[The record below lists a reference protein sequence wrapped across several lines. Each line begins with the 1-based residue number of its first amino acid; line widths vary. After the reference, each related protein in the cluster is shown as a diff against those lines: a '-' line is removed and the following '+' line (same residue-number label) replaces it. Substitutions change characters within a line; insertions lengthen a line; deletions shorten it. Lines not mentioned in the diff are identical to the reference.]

1 MSATDKSISESPTGE
16 YEHEPVPA
24 AARRSLLS
32 VSAVWAGFPMCL
44 GNAVFG
50 GLIVYN
56 QGMMR
61 GFWAILLGNLLLFGY
76 VGTLSWIAGNS
87 GRNFSLQTEAAFG
100 RRGRAVVVGF
110 LATVVIGWFSYQ
122 VGLTG
127 TTLQSVFG
135 WNPLW
140 GGLLGAVVYIVI
152 TALGIRALSVIGMI
166 GMPLFLVMAG
176 VALYF
181 GLDKG
186 GQSLSHA
193 LSYSGAGHGLGFW
206 ACVGIVIAGFADSG
220 TMTADFTRWAKDGR
234 SGVVAAASAF
244 PFANTIAFLIGG
256 LVVAIGG
263 ADDPASN
270 GGAFLGLLT
279 GHGGLMTG
287 LAVLFV
293 LANLGSVAA
302 HCLYNG
308 AVGWS
313 GLTPLRMRTLAVLL
327 GTVGAFVALTGIWSH
342 IVNWLQLLG
351 VIVPPIGAV
360 LIVGQVLSKRVKPL
374 VVAGVQPIAFAAWAI
389 GALAAAI
396 AHYQLPGSVDAVVG
410 FVVGALVQA
419 GLTFARTVPAAAS
432 AEPAVEI
439 AAA

>member
-1 MSATDKSISESPTGE
+1 MNVSEVPATESPAEE
-16 YEHEPVPA
+16 YENDPVPME
-24 AARRSLLS
+24 ARRSLLS

-56 QGMMR
+56 QGFAK
-61 GFWAILLGNLLLFGY
+61 GFSAILLGNLLLFGY
-76 VGTLSWIAGNS
+76 VGTLSWIAGGS
-87 GRNFSLQTEAAFG
+87 GRNFALQAQAAFG

-122 VGLTG
+122 IGLTG
-127 TTLQSVFG
+127 TTLHDVFG

-140 GGLLGAVVYIVI
+140 GAGLGAVLYVAI
-152 TALGIRALSVIGMI
+152 TALGIRALSVIGLI
-166 GMPLFLVMAG
+166 GTPLFLVMAG

-181 GLDKG
+181 GLARGDI
-186 GQSLSHA
+186 SLSQS
-193 LSYSGAGHGLGFW
+193 LSYSGGGSALGFW
-206 ACVGIVIAGFADSG
+206 ACVSIVIGGFADSG
-220 TMTADFTRWAKDGR
+220 TMTADFTRWARDGR
-234 SGVVAAASAF
+234 SGLLAAAAAF
-244 PFANTIAFLIGG
+244 PIANTIAFLIGG

-263 ADDPASN
+263 ANDPANN

-279 GHGGLMTG
+279 GHGPLLTA
-287 LAVLFV
+287 LAAIFV

-327 GTVGAFVALTGIWSH
+327 GTVGAIIALTGIWSH
-342 IVNWLQLLG
+342 IVNWLVLLG

-360 LIVGQVLSKRVKPL
+360 LIMGQVFAKRAAPL
-374 VVAGVQPIAFAAWAI
+374 VIAGVQPIAFAAWAI
-389 GALAAAI
+389 GALTAGI

-410 FVVGALVQA
+410 FAVAVTVHT
-419 GLTFARTVPAAAS
+419 GLTLARTAQAK
-432 AEPAVEI
+432 PAVTVPEI
-439 AAA
+439 ATA

>member
-1 MSATDKSISESPTGE
+1 MSAPDKSISEAPTGE

-24 AARRSLLS
+24 SARRSLLS

-56 QGMMR
+56 QGMLR

-76 VGTLSWIAGNS
+76 VGALSWIAGSS
-87 GRNFSLQTEAAFG
+87 GRNFSLQAEAAFG

-140 GGLLGAVVYIVI
+140 GGLLGAVIYIVI

-220 TMTADFTRWAKDGR
+220 TMTADFTRWARDGR
-234 SGVVAAASAF
+234 SGLVAAASAF

-279 GHGGLMTG
+279 GHGGLLTG

-327 GTVGAFVALTGIWSH
+327 GTVGSFVALTGIWSH

-360 LIVGQVLSKRVKPL
+360 LIVGQLLSKRARPL
-374 VVAGVQPIAFAAWAI
+374 VIAGVQPIAFAAWAI
-389 GALAAAI
+389 GALAAAV

-410 FVVGALVQA
+410 FVVAALALA
-419 GLTFARTVPAAAS
+419 GLTFARTVPAAS
-432 AEPAVEI
+432 PEPAVEI
-439 AAA
+439 ATA

>member
-1 MSATDKSISESPTGE
+1 MSAPDKSISESPTGE

-87 GRNFSLQTEAAFG
+87 GRNFSLQAEAAFG

-140 GGLLGAVVYIVI
+140 GGLLGAVIYIVI

-193 LSYSGAGHGLGFW
+193 LSYSGQGNGLGFW

-234 SGVVAAASAF
+234 SGLVAAASAF

-279 GHGGLMTG
+279 GHGGLLTG

-327 GTVGAFVALTGIWSH
+327 GAVGSFVALTGIWSH

-360 LIVGQVLSKRVKPL
+360 LIVGQLLSKRVRPL

-389 GALAAAI
+389 GALAAAV

-410 FVVGALVQA
+410 FVVAALVQA
-419 GLTFARTVPAAAS
+419 GLTFARTVPAAS